1 MFKIITIP
9 FDRNKKGFDEEA
21 LTKFI
26 LNKQVISHHVQ
37 FFEDG
42 TDKYW
47 SVFLEYD
54 PVLEKA
60 PEKEAEGLDEPQTIL
75 LERLRA
81 WRKERAEKDGV
92 PVYII
97 GTNKELVNIVPRPR
111 PALRPVIALHVII
124 HELGIASRVSI
135 LFLPSPSAV
144 YFLIPGSYK
153 ETP

>member
-1 MFKIITIP
+1 MFKIITVP
-9 FDRNKKGFDEEA
+9 FDRNKKGFDEEV

-26 LNKQVISHHVQ
+26 LNKQVTSYHVQ
-37 FFEDG
+37 FFEDAAE
-42 TDKYW
+42 KYW

-60 PEKEAEGLDEPQTIL
+60 PEKEMDGLDEPQTIL

-97 GTNKELVNIVPRPR
+97 GTNKELVNIVKTVPTSLE
-111 PALRPVIALHVII
+111 ALKTIKGFGKAKISKYGKEII
-124 HELGIASRVSI
+124 EIIKAFYS
-135 LFLPSPSAV
+135 
-144 YFLIPGSYK
+144 K
-153 ETP
+153 T

>member
-1 MFKIITIP
+1 LC
-9 FDRNKKGFDEEA
+9 DACSSEEA

-42 TDKYW
+42 ADKYW

-97 GTNKELVNIVPRPR
+97 GTNKELVNIVKTV
-111 PALRPVIALHVII
+111 PASLEALKGIKGFGKAKIQKYGKEII
-124 HELGIASRVSI
+124 EIINIFYS
-135 LFLPSPSAV
+135 
-144 YFLIPGSYK
+144 K
-153 ETP
+153 T

>member
-9 FDRNKKGFDEEA
+9 FDRNKKGFDEEV

-26 LNKQVISHHVQ
+26 LNKQVTSYHVH

-42 TDKYW
+42 AEKYW

-54 PVLEKA
+54 PVLDKT
-60 PEKEAEGLDEPQTIL
+60 PDKEEEGLDQPQKIL

-97 GTNKELVNIVPRPR
+97 GTNKELVNIVKTVPTSLE
-111 PALRPVIALHVII
+111 ALKTIKGFGKAKISKYGEEII
-124 HELGIASRVSI
+124 EIINA
-135 LFLPSPSAV
+135 F
-144 YFLIPGSYK
+144 YNK
-153 ETP
+153 K

>member
-37 FFEDG
+37 FFQDG
-42 TDKYW
+42 ADKYW
-47 SVFLEYD
+47 SIFLEYD

-60 PEKEAEGLDEPQTIL
+60 PEKEMDGLDEPQTIL

-97 GTNKELVNIVPRPR
+97 GTNKELVNIVKTVPTSLE
-111 PALRPVIALHVII
+111 ALKAIKGFGKAKIQKYGKEITQII
-124 HELGIASRVSI
+124 NA
-135 LFLPSPSAV
+135 FYNKA
-144 YFLIPGSYK
+144 
-153 ETP
+153 

>member
-9 FDRNKKGFDEEA
+9 FDRNKKGFVEEA

-42 TDKYW
+42 ADKYW

-75 LERLRA
+75 LERFRA

-97 GTNKELVNIVPRPR
+97 GTNKELVNIVKTV
-111 PALRPVIALHVII
+111 PASLEALKGIKGFGKAKIQKYGKEII
-124 HELGIASRVSI
+124 EIINIFYS
-135 LFLPSPSAV
+135 
-144 YFLIPGSYK
+144 K
-153 ETP
+153 T